1 MRAAVSTPAASG
13 CSPKPTPQVINRLTF
28 TVKELETYLRRELG
42 LSRRG
47 ADLIARHVETFEPL
61 ARDVLPERWADDLHP
76 HPARHL
82 RSVDRLTEAGN
93 VGPDRTPTMG
103 EDEHAAYQTLT
114 RGRRRDAALAYIDAH
129 NNRRSGAVA

>member
-1 MRAAVSTPAASG
+1 MRFRTPAPAASG
-13 CSPKPTPQVINRLTF
+13 CSPKPTPEVINRLTF
-28 TVKELETYLRRELG
+28 TVKDLETYLRRELG

-47 ADLIARHVETFEPL
+47 ADLIARHVETSEPL

-76 HPARHL
+76 HPVRHL

-103 EDEHAAYQTLT
+103 EDEHAAYQTVT
-114 RGRRRDAALAYIDAH
+114 RGRRRDAARAYIEKH
-129 NNRRSGAVA
+129 NEKREARAA

>member
-1 MRAAVSTPAASG
+1 MRAATIAPAASG

-28 TVKELETYLRRELG
+28 TVKELETYLRHELR

-47 ADLIARHVETFEPL
+47 ADLIARHVETSEPL

-76 HPARHL
+76 HPALHQ

-103 EDEHAAYQTLT
+103 EGEHAAYQTVT
-114 RGRRRDAALAYIDAH
+114 RGRRRDAALTYIDAH
-129 NNRRSGAVA
+129 NDRRAGASA